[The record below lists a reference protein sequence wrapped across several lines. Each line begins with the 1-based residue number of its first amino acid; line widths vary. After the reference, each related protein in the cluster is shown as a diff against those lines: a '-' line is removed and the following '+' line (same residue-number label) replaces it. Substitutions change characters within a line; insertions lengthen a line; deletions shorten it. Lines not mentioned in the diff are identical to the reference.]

1 MKLWATWEKDWVCC
15 ETALRSVPPQLE
27 RLIWTQGKYSEY
39 LHNELKSTSIC
50 IRILIGWRR
59 ECVVEA
65 GLVCHVGVC
74 HDGKNKETDT
84 GQRTSRCLVLTSS
97 SQVWGHSSD
106 SRLKLCVYVCVR
118 VFVDLPLLLPGS
130 DVTPSVAT
138 FGSSLNL
145 WKQAL
150 GYIDVERHTH
160 TVRPSHTSVIIF
172 IQDDM
177 CSNPGCHPLLLLCLH
192 LQYRFT
198 AEMCF
203 CKVID
208 VYFKFQQESM
218 LLYLFLDYL
227 FYLKWQHVNGTREP
241 TSGDCC

>member
-59 ECVVEA
+59 ECVVSYEA

-106 SRLKLCVYVCVR
+106 SRLKLCVRVCTYVCG
-118 VFVDLPLLLPGS
+118 L
-130 DVTPSVAT
+130 A
-138 FGSSLNL
+138 SLAAWL
-145 WKQAL
+145 RCDAL
-150 GYIDVERHTH
+150 RSHIWVLFEPVKASTGLHRCRHTH
-160 TVRPSHTSVIIF
+160 THSATFSHLCHNLYPRWHVFKPWLSPSPPLSPSSVFRIHSRDVF
-172 IQDDM
+172 LQ
-177 CSNPGCHPLLLLCLH
+177 SYWCL
-192 LQYRFT
+192 F
-198 AEMCF
+198 
-203 CKVID
+203 
-208 VYFKFQQESM
+208 
-218 LLYLFLDYL
+218 
-227 FYLKWQHVNGTREP
+227 
-241 TSGDCC
+241 

>member
-1 MKLWATWEKDWVCC
+1 MKLWATWEKEWVCC

-59 ECVVEA
+59 ECVVSYEA

-150 GYIDVERHTH
+150 GYIDVDTHTH
-160 TVRPSHTSVIIF
+160 SATFSHLCHNLYPRWHVFKPWLSPSPPPLSPSSVFRIHSRDVF
-172 IQDDM
+172 LQ
-177 CSNPGCHPLLLLCLH
+177 SYWCL
-192 LQYRFT
+192 F
-198 AEMCF
+198 
-203 CKVID
+203 
-208 VYFKFQQESM
+208 
-218 LLYLFLDYL
+218 
-227 FYLKWQHVNGTREP
+227 
-241 TSGDCC
+241 